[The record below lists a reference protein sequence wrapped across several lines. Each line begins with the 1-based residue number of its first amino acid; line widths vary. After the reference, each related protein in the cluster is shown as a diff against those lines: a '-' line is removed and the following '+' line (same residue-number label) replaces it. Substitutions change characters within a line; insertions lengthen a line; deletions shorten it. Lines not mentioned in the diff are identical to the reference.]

1 MKRKVIEVIPGE
13 IGAAIYGT
21 LISIGQ
27 NQLDWRFLYKCGHFA
42 PDHLWGVLPLKSS
55 RSGQEL
61 CVLCVKAK

>member
-21 LISIGQ
+21 LISIGRSH
-27 NQLDWRFLYKCGHFA
+27 LDWRFLYKCGHFA
-42 PDHLWGVLPLKSS
+42 PDHLGPEVYS
-55 RSGQEL
+55 RSGQEM